1 MLNIGMTKLQL
12 DDAVGGE
19 EITLGTEG
27 GSKDDKTAKEVRKS
41 LLTKLRTKFEAGDA
55 NRPDSIPESEE
66 PTFKNEEDEDV
77 KSKVDMKGE
86 VGATPVKVARAAGKK
101 AKDEDRD

>member
-19 EITLGTEG
+19 EITLGAEG

-55 NRPDSIPESEE
+55 KRPDSDPIAEE
-66 PTFKNEEDEDV
+66 PTFKDEEDMDE
-77 KSKVDMKGE
+77 KVG
-86 VGATPVKVARAAGKK
+86 VGATPVKVARAAGMKEE
-101 AKDEDRD
+101 A

>member
-19 EITLGTEG
+19 EITLDGEG

-55 NRPDSIPESEE
+55 NRPDSIPEE
-66 PTFKNEEDEDV
+66 PTLKNEGDEE
-77 KSKVDMKGE
+77 MKDEKTG

-101 AKDEDRD
+101 EEP